1 MKECFMTI
9 RKTQSGLML
18 LLGILSALVLAGCSI
33 HASKSGDDKTKD
45 VDIRSPFGSISVHEG
60 GTDAKDLG
68 LPLYPGARP
77 SKGHGDNDDNAHVNI
92 SSPFLGL
99 KVVVQK
105 FETDDSPGKVLDYY
119 QKPMSKYGKVIQC
132 NGGSGGNYHHH
143 DNDAPVSCDND
154 SGDDYQKSL
163 KVGTENNQHVVAV
176 KPRGKGS
183 EFVLVYVR
191 AQVHDD
197 NDTI

>member
-1 MKECFMTI
+1 MTI

-18 LLGILSALVLAGCSI
+18 LLSILCAFVLVGCSI
-33 HASKSGDDKTKD
+33 HTSKSGDDKTKD

-77 SKGHGDNDDNAHVNI
+77 SKGHGNNDDNAHVNI

-105 FETDDSPGKVLDYY
+105 FETDDSPSKVLDYY

-132 NGGSGGNYHHH
+132 SGGSGGNYHHH
-143 DNDAPVSCDND
+143 DKDAPVSCDND
-154 SGDDYQKSL
+154 SGDDYEKSL

-197 NDTI
+197 KDTI